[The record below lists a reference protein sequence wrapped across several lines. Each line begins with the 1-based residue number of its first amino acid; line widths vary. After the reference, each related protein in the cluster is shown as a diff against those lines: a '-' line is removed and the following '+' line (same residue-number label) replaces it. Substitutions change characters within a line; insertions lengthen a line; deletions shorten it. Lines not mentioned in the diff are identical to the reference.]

1 MADKTIIQL
10 PLASFIGTTDVSVL
24 VSNNVDYQF
33 DFALLLQFISAN
45 ISTGAAITFGT
56 AIPQNNS
63 GKNGDVFFKTDAPAF
78 YQKTNGS
85 WAQVY
90 ALATSTISGN
100 ALLYGEGIPGST
112 IGADNDSYINTTT
125 GIFYLRTS
133 GTWSQVFS
141 MATGPQGPQGTA
153 GTNGTNGTNGNTLLS
168 GTTNPSNTNGNNGD
182 YYINLSTYALFG
194 PKTSGTWGTGV
205 SLIGD
210 TGPAGPQGIAGA
222 AGTNGVAG
230 VTGATGPGVVSGGA
244 AGQVLSKID
253 STDYNTQWINPP
265 ATGAP
270 AANGILTGLALTVT
284 SSVLSIAAGTWRIS
298 GIVYQTTTATNIT
311 LAAAD
316 SVNNRI
322 DLIYANTSDA
332 ILVLEGSPSANPV
345 KPSLPPSC
353 VEVGFALV
361 SPAGTTTGSA
371 PSADYVTSATF
382 NSVIGDKT
390 TLVTDNKN
398 NLVEAIN
405 AIANKAGTSI
415 PAVTDGTE
423 RTVTQKNDGTHID
436 YELIDQVV
444 SASTLSSA
452 DFSSGIAAVNGLQ
465 GQLAYDTNYKY
476 ECIGIN
482 QWIRYVIDN
491 NLIDLYLADID
502 DTAEDKTSAELQLL
516 YPASLTGQQVWGV
529 NKLYI
534 KKTSTGWKK
543 ITIGD
548 A

>member
-1 MADKTIIQL
+1 MADKTITEL
-10 PLASFIGTTDVSVL
+10 PVASAIGTTDVSVL

-33 DFALLLQFISAN
+33 DFALLLQFISSN
-45 ISTGAAITFGT
+45 INTGAVITFGT
-56 AIPQNNS
+56 VIPQNNS
-63 GKNGDVFFKTDAPAF
+63 GKNGDVFFKTDTTAF
-78 YQKTNGS
+78 YQKTNGT
-85 WAQVY
+85 WAQTYTQPTLTTTNSV
-90 ALATSTISGN
+90 
-100 ALLYGEGIPGST
+100 LLYGEGIPGIT
-112 IGADNDSYINTTT
+112 LGADNDSYINTIN

-133 GTWSQVFS
+133 GTWAQVFS

-153 GTNGTNGTNGNTLLS
+153 GTNGANGTNGNTLLS
-168 GTTNPSNTNGNNGD
+168 GTTDPSNSIGNNGD

-194 PKTSGTWGTGV
+194 PKASNAWGTGI

-210 TGPAGPQGIAGA
+210 TGPAGPQGATGA
-222 AGTNGVAG
+222 NGATG
-230 VTGATGPGVVSGGA
+230 ATGATGPGVVAGGV

-253 STDYNTQWINPP
+253 ATDYNTQWINPP

-270 AANGILTGLALTVT
+270 AADGILTGLALTVT
-284 SSVLSIAAGTWRIS
+284 SSILSVAAGSWRI
-298 GIVYQTTTATNIT
+298 GGVVYQTTIATNIT
-311 LAAAD
+311 LATAD
-316 SVNNRI
+316 PVNNRI
-322 DLIYANTSDA
+322 DLIYANTSNA

-345 KPSLPPSC
+345 KPSLPSSC

-361 SPAGTTTGSA
+361 SPAGSTTGSA

-382 NSVIGDKT
+382 NSIIGDKT
-390 TLVTDNKN
+390 TLVTDDKN

-405 AIANKAGTSI
+405 EIANKGGSSI

-436 YELIDQVV
+436 YELIDQIV
-444 SASTLSSA
+444 SASNLSNA
-452 DFSSGIAAVNGLQ
+452 DFSSGIAALNGLQ
-465 GQLAYDTNYKY
+465 GQVAYDTNYKY
-476 ECIGIN
+476 ECIGAD

-491 NLIDLYLADID
+491 NLIDLYLADVD
-502 DTAEDKTSAELQLL
+502 DTAGDKTSAQLQVL
-516 YPASLTGQQVWGV
+516 YPTSFTGQQVWGI